1 MDRFCIENNKEI
13 FIINADDLG
22 YNENIDQGI
31 FELINMGQV
40 KSVSVMVNGSNIQQ
54 VVEKVHQLRKEDPET
69 FM

>member
-54 VVEKVHQLRKEDPET
+54 VVEKVHQLRKEDPEM

>member
-54 VVEKVHQLRKEDPET
+54 VVEKVHQLRKEDSET

>member
-31 FELINMGQV
+31 FELIKKGQI

-54 VVEKVHQLRKEDPET
+54 VVEKVHQLRKEDPEM

>member
-22 YNENIDQGI
+22 YNEKIDQGI
-31 FELINMGQV
+31 FELIKTGQI

-54 VVEKVHQLRKEDPET
+54 VVEKVHQLRKEDPEI
-69 FM
+69 FI

>member
-13 FIINADDLG
+13 CIINADDLG

-40 KSVSVMVNGSNIQQ
+40 KSV
-54 VVEKVHQLRKEDPET
+54 
-69 FM
+69 